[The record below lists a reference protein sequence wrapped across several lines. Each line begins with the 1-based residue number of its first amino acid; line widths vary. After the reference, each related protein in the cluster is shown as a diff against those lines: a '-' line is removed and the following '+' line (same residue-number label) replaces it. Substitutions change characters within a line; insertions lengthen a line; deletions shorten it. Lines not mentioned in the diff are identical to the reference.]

1 MMCVSGLLDLANSY
15 CETQLKCLCER
26 IIKQGITVDNAAMLL
41 AAALK
46 YEAQVRNR
54 RMLMV
59 SSLLACDAGAEKK
72 RRGGYLNES
81 ARKRL
86 SGVQQTFSP
95 IWDFAFTHSE
105 VGLVQVTQVVTPF
118 FARGLLQIFFVVY
131 SQKLSPRMQV
141 CRCLFHKGPKE
152 EQYQIFML
160 KHC

>member
-86 SGVQQTFSP
+86 SGVQRTFFP

-118 FARGLLQIFFVVY
+118 FCERTFKNFLCRLFSETQP
-131 SQKLSPRMQV
+131 SQF